1 MVTRLLVTLC
11 AIAVLSGC
19 TVPVVGSAGI
29 GVDQEGRPVGH
40 LAVCDK
46 HIDGATLYY
55 EDTVATS
62 AEDRT
67 VDAGTWTANS
77 PITSFAAWSLN
88 GPHAGWKATLELA
101 ELQADREYT
110 LYGWTHDNSSST
122 GSVTVSGARLREMTP
137 GQVLY
142 QSGYDEKAEQDVYTT
157 GSVREFQ
164 SFACS

>member
-1 MVTRLLVTLC
+1 MRHRR
-11 AIAVLSGC
+11 AVG
-19 TVPVVGSAGI
+19 VHRPGGGVGW
-29 GVDQEGRPVGH
+29 DRGRPGRASSRLPGGLRRAHRWSHPLLRGH
-40 LAVCDK
+40 
-46 HIDGATLYY
+46 GP
-55 EDTVATS
+55 TS
-62 AEDRT
+62 AEDRS

-88 GPHAGWKATLELA
+88 GPHAGWTAALDLA

-122 GSVTVSGARLREMTP
+122 GSVTVSGTRLREMTP

-142 QSGYDEKAEQDVYTT
+142 LSGYDEKADQDLCTT

>member
-1 MVTRLLVTLC
+1 MTRLLVTLC
-11 AIAVLSGC
+11 AIAALSGC

-29 GVDQEGRPVGH
+29 GVDKEGRPVGY
-40 LAVCDK
+40 LAVCDE
-46 HIDGATLYY
+46 HIDGATLHY
-55 EDTVATS
+55 EDTAAAS
-62 AEDRT
+62 AEDRA

-77 PITSFAAWSLN
+77 PISSFAAWSLN
-88 GPHAGWKATLELA
+88 GPHAGWTATLELA

-122 GSVTVSGARLREMTP
+122 GSVTVTGARLREMTP

-142 QSGYDEKAEQDVYTT
+142 QSGYDDKADQDVYTT